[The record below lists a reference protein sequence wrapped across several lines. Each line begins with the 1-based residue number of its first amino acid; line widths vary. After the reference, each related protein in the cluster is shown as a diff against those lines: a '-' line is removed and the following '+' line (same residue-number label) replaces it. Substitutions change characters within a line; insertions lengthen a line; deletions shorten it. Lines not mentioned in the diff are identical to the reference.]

1 MNAYHYKP
9 EVLEELERFGLLP
22 QPTTDP
28 ALIREFLTDT
38 LDHHLCIMQS

>member
-1 MNAYHYKP
+1 MSPHYYKQD
-9 EVLEELERFGLLP
+9 VLTELERFGLLP